1 LTRRVLPAG
10 TYFVGLQDDAI
21 NVANRI
27 GRKNLREYI
36 FLFEVF
42 FPKICKPKC
51 YANIS
56 IKIHN
61 TKRNNTLKWSA
72 RGNFI
77 LSLQKKKER
86 EKEGL
91 FVIEGDKIVKEFLTA
106 KVRIRT
112 LVAKPEFINS
122 LSKELWEY
130 IGETES
136 ASFDELRKISTLR
149 TPHNALAVVA
159 IPGYSMDSANLF
171 QDLTVALDSVQDPGN
186 LGTIVRAAAWFGIKD
201 IVCSENCVDV
211 FNPKVIQSTMGAILN
226 VRVHYRNLEEY
237 LGDATRQAV
246 PVFGALLEGESIYAH
261 SLGSRGIILLG
272 NESKG
277 ISEDLIPFITWKI
290 KIPKFTTAFYGIESL
305 NVGMAASVIFS
316 EFARRKGGS

>member
-1 LTRRVLPAG
+1 MVSKSKA
-10 TYFVGLQDDAI
+10 
-21 NVANRI
+21 
-27 GRKNLREYI
+27 
-36 FLFEVF
+36 
-42 FPKICKPKC
+42 
-51 YANIS
+51 
-56 IKIHN
+56 
-61 TKRNNTLKWSA
+61 
-72 RGNFI
+72 NFI

-122 LSKELWEY
+122 LSKELREY
-130 IGETES
+130 IEETES
-136 ASFDELRKISTLR
+136 ASFDELRKISTLK
-149 TPHNALAVVA
+149 TPHNAIAVVA
-159 IPGYSMDSANLF
+159 IPVYHMESADLLQN
-171 QDLTVALDSVQDPGN
+171 LTVALDSVQDPGN

-226 VRVHYRNLEEY
+226 VRVHYRNLKEY
-237 LGDATRQAV
+237 LSYTTGQEV

-261 SLGSRGIILLG
+261 GLGSRGIILLG

-277 ISEDLIPFITWKI
+277 ISEDLIPFITGRI
-290 KIPKFTTAFYGIESL
+290 KIPKFTTALYGIESL